1 MRREDRRRHTKNLA
15 LASLLSAL
23 GVVLLYVGAVV
34 EVLDMSMAMLASLPI
49 VFAVIEMGGAW
60 PWLMYAATGALSLI
74 LLPQKL
80 PCVFY
85 ILLAGFYPI
94 LKEKI
99 EGRVR
104 GFIGYLLKFLVFGVS
119 VSVMWLAIRIFLPA
133 TVFEGGVF
141 FWIALIAVTLF
152 LYDVLLTRLVSKY
165 LLVWRKRFFKR

>member
-1 MRREDRRRHTKNLA
+1 MRGDQRRRHTKSLA

-60 PWLMYAATGALSLI
+60 PWLMYAATGTLSLI

-85 ILLAGFYPI
+85 IFLAGFYPI

-99 EGRVR
+99 EKRFR
-104 GFIGYLLKFLVFGVS
+104 GLPCLFLKLAVFGGCVFL
-119 VSVMWLAIRIFLPA
+119 MWLVIRLFLPA
-133 TVFEGGVF
+133 SVFEGGALV
-141 FWIALIAVTLF
+141 WIALVTVALF
-152 LYDVLLTRLVSKY
+152 LYDILLTRLVSKY
-165 LLVWRKRFFKR
+165 LFVWRKRFFKH

>member
-1 MRREDRRRHTKNLA
+1 MRRDDRRRHTKNLA
-15 LASLLSAL
+15 LAALLSAL

-34 EVLDMSMAMLASLPI
+34 EVLDMSVAMLASFPI

-60 PWLMYAATGALSLI
+60 PWLMYAVTGALSLI

-104 GFIGYLLKFLVFGVS
+104 GFVCYLLKFLVFGVS
-119 VSVMWLAIRIFLPA
+119 VSVMWLAIRVFLPA
-133 TVFEGGVF
+133 TVVEGGVF
-141 FWIALIAVTLF
+141 FWIGLVAVTLF
-152 LYDVLLTRLVSKY
+152 LYDILLTRLVTKY
-165 LLVWRKRFFKR
+165 LLVWRKRFFKG